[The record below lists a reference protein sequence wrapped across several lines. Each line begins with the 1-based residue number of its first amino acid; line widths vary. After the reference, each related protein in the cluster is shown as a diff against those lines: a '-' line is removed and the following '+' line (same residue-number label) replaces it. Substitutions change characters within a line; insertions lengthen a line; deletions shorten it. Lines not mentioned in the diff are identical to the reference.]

1 MSASGSATGRSAER
15 AQRVAAALK
24 RVGLADKAGV
34 WPRELS
40 GGQAQRVAIARA
52 LVPRPEVLLLDEPFS
67 ALDAFTRTDLQD
79 HLLDLW
85 ADAKPTLILVT
96 HDVDEAIVLADRIM
110 VMCPRP
116 GRIFDEIDVDLPRP
130 RDRQSAAFDFV
141 KRRVLAALDRSLQ
154 RVPSG
159 CRGRAQGRG
168 RRGVVVVDAASSS
181 AQADIQSAYPT
192 APTHTGLPAFAGNDS
207 EEYAMDAAGL
217 RALQAPIK
225 ERYKADPKAG
235 LITLKAK
242 GTLDDATIACKVE
255 TGRALAVAGLHPATG
270 GSGMEL
276 CSGDMLLEALVACAG
291 VTLKAVAT
299 AIDIPLKSGTVAAEG
314 DLDFR
319 GTLGVAKDA
328 PVGFAQIRL
337 RFDLDTDAPQDKL
350 DQLLKL
356 TERYCVVYQ
365 TIKKRPA
372 GRDQL

>member
-1 MSASGSATGRSAER
+1 M
-15 AQRVAAALK
+15 
-24 RVGLADKAGV
+24 D
-34 WPRELS
+34 
-40 GGQAQRVAIARA
+40 
-52 LVPRPEVLLLDEPFS
+52 
-67 ALDAFTRTDLQD
+67 
-79 HLLDLW
+79 
-85 ADAKPTLILVT
+85 
-96 HDVDEAIVLADRIM
+96 
-110 VMCPRP
+110 
-116 GRIFDEIDVDLPRP
+116 
-130 RDRQSAAFDFV
+130 SAA
-141 KRRVLAALDRSLQ
+141 
-154 RVPSG
+154 
-159 CRGRAQGRG
+159 
-168 RRGVVVVDAASSS
+168 
-181 AQADIQSAYPT
+181 
-192 APTHTGLPAFAGNDS
+192 
-207 EEYAMDAAGL
+207 L

-225 ERYKADPKAG
+225 DRYKTDPKAG

-242 GTLDDATIACKVE
+242 GALDDTNIACKVE

-299 AIDIPLKSGTVAAEG
+299 ALDIPLRSGAVSAEG

-365 TIKKRPA
+365 TIRSGPPVA
-372 GRDQL
+372 ITLQRG